1 MSKTVIR
8 WKLNEVMAQKRVRNK
23 DLAQGIHI
31 TETSVYRL
39 RRTDEMPRMN
49 PERLNDICRYLNCQP
64 GDLLV
69 YEPDP
74 KESDYA
80 QATPSNSSYI
90 SEDAQSINSNVIDQ
104 ANSKVIPLMLPFER
118 KKTQGV
124 S

>member
-8 WKLNEVMAQKRVRNK
+8 WKLNEVMAQKRIRNK
-23 DLAQGIHI
+23 DLAQGIGI

-49 PERLNDICRYLNCQP
+49 PERLNDICRFLSCQP

-69 YEPDP
+69 YEPDQR
-74 KESDYA
+74 ESDYA
-80 QATPSNSSYI
+80 PAEPQNSLSLLKEEPTI
-90 SEDAQSINSNVIDQ
+90 NKGTSEQVSG
-104 ANSKVIPLMLPFER
+104 KVVPLMFPFER
-118 KKTQGV
+118 KKIQGV